1 MFRLA
6 SRIFASAAFF
16 CSFLLLPSTSQA
28 TIEPDGLTLV
38 AIDAGDVQSDAPI
51 CDTIT
56 TCTFQDPAP
65 GQFDVAISFDM
76 SQDATVHIEID
87 LYDGFSCQSLNVMGA
102 GDLALTAGHH
112 IVYLVDPLDPGTE
125 VSAVWRLGTCAE
137 TPCTDYCIGNYPAI
151 CQ

>member
-1 MFRLA
+1 MIKLA
-6 SRIFASAAFF
+6 SRILASAAFF
-16 CSFLLLPSTSQA
+16 SSFFLLPSTSQA
-28 TIEPDGLTLV
+28 TIEPDDVTFI

-56 TCTFQDPAP
+56 TCTFQDPSP

-76 SQDATVHIEID
+76 SQDATVHIEAD
-87 LYDGFSCQSLNVMGA
+87 LYDGFSCQNFNVMAA

-112 IVYLVDPLDPGTE
+112 IVYLVNPLDPGTE
-125 VSAVWRLGTCAE
+125 VSVVWRLGDCAA
-137 TPCTDYCIGNYPAI
+137 TPCTDYCIGSYPAI